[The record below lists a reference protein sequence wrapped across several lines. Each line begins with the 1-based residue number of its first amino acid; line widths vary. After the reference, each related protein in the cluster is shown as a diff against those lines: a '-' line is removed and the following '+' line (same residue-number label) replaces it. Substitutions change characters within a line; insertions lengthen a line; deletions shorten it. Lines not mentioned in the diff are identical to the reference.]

1 MSEKRSSE
9 RIEILGALSGAA
21 TVVQPITIKELSTG
35 GGQIEAR
42 FALHVDSLHEFRL
55 SLGDRSIVL
64 KGRITHCR
72 IADVDQEGVVYRAG
86 VEFIDPPERTA
97 AVLSEFIEDL
107 KAARRG

>member
-1 MSEKRSSE
+1 MGEKRSRE

-35 GGQIEAR
+35 GGQIETR
-42 FALHVDSLHEFRL
+42 FPLHVDSLHEFRL
-55 SLGDRSIVL
+55 SLGDRSVVV

-86 VEFIDPPERTA
+86 IEFIEPPDRA
-97 AVLSEFIEDL
+97 AIVLTEFIEDL
-107 KAARRG
+107 KTARRG